1 MNQTQNDTCDICK
14 SLIKT
19 YNAFWIDELPED
31 LKEACWNEASNCCE
45 GDKCQKLNTK
55 MVLMK
60 LVENHK
66 NQSTLQ
72 SKNIDG
78 PFTVYWHKEYKK
90 IIYLFE
96 QDTSI
101 ETNTLN
107 QDFLNILLD
116 NPIAFIDLYIQ
127 ESNKNLKES
136 IEQPKLSQIHFTN
149 NIIKPNNALFNFLN
163 ETTQHFTKQE
173 ISPKHIEKLIS
184 FCNKHESIL
193 QIFVEKDD
201 SKFINFWKSQIITDI
216 LLKGVIE
223 SLKLE
228 IDKFFRYEIVLE
240 MLKLRSIFFHTGKTI
255 LDLIQQKQSSDV
267 DTKTIPKITPKT
279 YLRITRMLLNITLK
293 INQLISNF
301 YIMSDIFKI
310 FDNTNERPKQAYNII
325 IYSND
330 SIEVA
335 KYQMFLETF
344 GFTQI
349 EN

>member
-1 MNQTQNDTCDICK
+1 MNQTQNVNTCDICK

-19 YNAFWIDELPED
+19 YNAFWVDDLPED
-31 LKEACWNEASNCCE
+31 LKEACWGEASNCCE
-45 GDKCQKLNTK
+45 GNNCPDSNTK

-60 LVENHK
+60 LIENHK
-66 NQSTLQ
+66 NQLNVQ

-90 IIYLFE
+90 VIYIFE
-96 QDTSI
+96 NDTSI
-101 ETNTLN
+101 ENNTLN
-107 QDFLNILLD
+107 QDFLNILLA

-149 NIIKPNNALFNFLN
+149 TIIKPNNELFNFLN
-163 ETTQHFTKQE
+163 ETIQNFTKE
-173 ISPKHIEKLIS
+173 EFSPKHIEKLRS
-184 FCNKHESIL
+184 FCNKHELIL
-193 QIFVEKDD
+193 QIFLEKND
-201 SKFINFWKSQIITDI
+201 SKFINFWKSQIITDS

-228 IDKFFRYEIVLE
+228 IETFFRYEIVLE
-240 MLKLRSIFFHTGKTI
+240 MLKLRPIFFHTGKTI
-255 LDLIQQKQSSDV
+255 SEVIQQKQSSDV
-267 DTKTIPKITPKT
+267 DTVRIPKIT
-279 YLRITRMLLNITLK
+279 YLRIRRMLLNITLK

-310 FDNTNERPKQAYNII
+310 FDNKNERPKQAYNII
-325 IYSND
+325 ICSND